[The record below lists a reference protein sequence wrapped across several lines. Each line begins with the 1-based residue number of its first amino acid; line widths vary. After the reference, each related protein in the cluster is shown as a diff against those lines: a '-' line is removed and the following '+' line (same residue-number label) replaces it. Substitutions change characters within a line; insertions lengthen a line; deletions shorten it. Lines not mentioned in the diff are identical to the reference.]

1 MRANTL
7 SAYAM
12 MVMASGGTMRTSP
25 KSKVNKLI
33 NEEPNNHKKCFRGPC
48 SNTRNGNKLYCS
60 AYCANLDKF
69 GI

>member
-33 NEEPNNHKKCFRGPC
+33 NEEPNNP
-48 SNTRNGNKLYCS
+48 
-60 AYCANLDKF
+60 
-69 GI
+69 